1 MFGLEV
7 TDVFCEV
14 NETCFARIGVLARFM
29 HESELLHIRGLDACE
44 RRATD
49 AVCSDNV

>member
-14 NETCFARIGVLARFM
+14 NETCFARIGVLARLM

-44 RRATD
+44 GWATN
-49 AVCSDNV
+49 AVGGDNV